1 MLKDITDDIFGSIK
15 DHFIIALVFVIL
27 SGVVLVDQAG
37 NRTQGIFPIMGTIL
51 QLQAADNIP
60 EDNKETV
67 KEIVQL
73 PAPEIVWNG
82 QSDITA
88 GNVAKLLDYFV
99 VNTSEAVAIPAV
111 DYELLQVKEITDESD
126 NSILQQFDE
135 IQKSIIFQHSGIYTI
150 TFYVRDIRQKETV
163 AKIEIPVNPK

>member
-37 NRTQGIFPIMGTIL
+37 NRTHGIFPIMGKIL

-88 GNVAKLLDYFV
+88 GNAVKLLDYFV
-99 VNTSEAVAIPAV
+99 VNTAETEAIPANS
-111 DYELLQVKEITDESD
+111 YELLQVREITDKNN
-126 NSILQQFDE
+126 NSIIQLYDE
-135 IQKSIIFQHSGIYTI
+135 AQKSITFPQSGIYTI
-150 TFYVRDIRQKETV
+150 TFYVRDTRQKETV

>member
-37 NRTQGIFPIMGTIL
+37 NRTQGIFPIMGKIL
-51 QLQAADNIP
+51 QLHAADNIP
-60 EDNKETV
+60 EDNKEIV

-82 QSDITA
+82 QSDITV
-88 GNVAKLLDYFV
+88 GNTVHLFDYFV
-99 VNTSEAVAIPAV
+99 VNLSLIH
-111 DYELLQVKEITDESD
+111 I
-126 NSILQQFDE
+126 
-135 IQKSIIFQHSGIYTI
+135 
-150 TFYVRDIRQKETV
+150 
-163 AKIEIPVNPK
+163 

>member
-1 MLKDITDDIFGSIK
+1 MLKDITGDIFGSIK

-99 VNTSEAVAIPAV
+99 VNTAETEAIPANG
-111 DYELLQVKEITDESD
+111 YELLQVREITDKNN
-126 NSILQQFDE
+126 NSIIQLYDE
-135 IQKSIIFQHSGIYTI
+135 AQKSIIFPQSGIYTI

>member
-1 MLKDITDDIFGSIK
+1 MLKNIAADIFGSIK
-15 DHFIIALVFVIL
+15 DHCIIALVFVIL
-27 SGVVLVDQAG
+27 SAVVLVDQAG
-37 NRTQGIFPIMGTIL
+37 NRTQGIFPIMGNIL

-82 QSDITA
+82 QSDITV
-88 GNVAKLLDYFV
+88 GNTVHLFDYFV

-135 IQKSIIFQHSGIYTI
+135 IQKSIIFPHSGIYTI
-150 TFYVRDIRQKETV
+150 TFYIRDNQQKETV
-163 AKIEIPVNPK
+163 AKIDIPVNPE